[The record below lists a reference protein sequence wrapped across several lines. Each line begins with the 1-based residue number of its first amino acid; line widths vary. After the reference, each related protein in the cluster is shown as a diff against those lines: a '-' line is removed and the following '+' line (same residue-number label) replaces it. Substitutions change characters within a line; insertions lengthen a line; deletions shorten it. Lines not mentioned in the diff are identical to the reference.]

1 MVLVIPHGMHALR
14 RAASTALAIT
24 EVSLWKNECIYPN
37 CKFPTADGIFARKL
51 IRNVNLTDPML
62 KSRGS
67 NHTTF
72 KNYYH
77 PSFLIKLIH
86 SLLKWMILAREE
98 ILYATPN
105 SSPR

>member
-77 PSFLIKLIH
+77 PSFLIID
-86 SLLKWMILAREE
+86 SFVIEFDDFG
-98 ILYATPN
+98 
-105 SSPR
+105 